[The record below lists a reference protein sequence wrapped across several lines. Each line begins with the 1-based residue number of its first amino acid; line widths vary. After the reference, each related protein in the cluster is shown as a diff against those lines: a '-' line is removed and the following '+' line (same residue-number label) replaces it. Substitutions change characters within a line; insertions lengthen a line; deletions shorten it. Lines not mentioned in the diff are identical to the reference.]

1 MNGGHQT
8 AGAPAPTKNDE
19 QQLHLDHTAPTSP
32 PHCNAYPAPSE
43 GGFIG
48 REDKMAGK
56 NDCGMAGKGW
66 REMGGGKRVAG
77 KSWREHM
84 AGKGSS
90 SSKGKVSASIEDDDD
105 DFM

>member
-1 MNGGHQT
+1 MTNGGHQT

-19 QQLHLDHTAPTSP
+19 QQLHLHHSAPTSP
-32 PHCNAYPAPSE
+32 PAHCNAYPAPSE

-48 REDKMAGK
+48 REEKMAGK

-77 KSWREHM
+77 NRRRETGG
-84 AGKGSS
+84 GK
-90 SSKGKVSASIEDDDD
+90 KLARTYDDD

>member
-1 MNGGHQT
+1 
-8 AGAPAPTKNDE
+8 
-19 QQLHLDHTAPTSP
+19 
-32 PHCNAYPAPSE
+32 
-43 GGFIG
+43 
-48 REDKMAGK
+48 MAG
-56 NDCGMAGKGW
+56 NGAGNGR
-66 REMGGGKRVAG
+66 RETGGGKRVAG

>member
-1 MNGGHQT
+1 MCERRTTNGGHQT

-48 REDKMAGK
+48 REEKMAGK
-56 NDCGMAGKGW
+56 NDCGKAGNGW
-66 REMGGGKRVAG
+66 RETGGGKKLARTYG
-77 KSWREHM
+77 
-84 AGKGSS
+84 GKGLFI
-90 SSKGKVSASIEDDDD
+90 IEGQGFCIDRG
-105 DFM
+105 